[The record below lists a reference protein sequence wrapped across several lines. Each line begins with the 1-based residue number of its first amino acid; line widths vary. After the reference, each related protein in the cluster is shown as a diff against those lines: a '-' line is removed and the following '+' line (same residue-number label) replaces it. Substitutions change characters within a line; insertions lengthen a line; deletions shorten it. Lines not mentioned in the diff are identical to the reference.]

1 MKKTLCF
8 IIAILL
14 FFFSADTVFAE
25 ETMDHIDSVDT
36 PEGVDNVPPTGDMG
50 FDQDMIGSDSDQS
63 LTSLP
68 DNLQTENAKKELVN
82 LMMNELVNL
91 QNESKKIN
99 GFIVTANICR
109 EEAKK
114 ENKETE
120 MPSEIAEYMKANG
133 LVFDTTGNDLFFNSE
148 EWNKVIKL
156 LQDHQEKLVDESQQK
171 MKAIQDYMENID
183 PYRWQAENRADSN
196 HTNYGPARGQSMY
209 GDSEAGLAVTGLVVG
224 FFLGCVITLAVQK
237 SRGKKDK
244 A

>member
-36 PEGVDNVPPTGDMG
+36 PEGVDNVPPPGDME

-68 DNLQTENAKKELVN
+68 DNLQTDKDKKRQAAIMKIE
-82 LMMNELVNL
+82 EIQRL
-91 QNESKKIN
+91 QDEMKKVQGYLNIAWQYVGEAES
-99 GFIVTANICR
+99 
-109 EEAKK
+109 
-114 ENKETE
+114 ENKEIE

-133 LVFDTTGNDLFFNSE
+133 LGYDSIGNDLFLNSE
-148 EWNKVIKL
+148 EWKKVRQL
-156 LQDHQEKLVDESQQK
+156 LQDHQEKLGSDTSEK
-171 MKAIQDYMENID
+171 MKAIQDNMENID
-183 PYRWQAENRADSN
+183 PYRWQENRADSN
-196 HTNYGPARGQSMY
+196 QTNSGPARGQSMY

>member
-1 MKKTLCF
+1 MLYL

-14 FFFSADTVFAE
+14 FFFSADTVFAADPNGNTDSIDTSEDGTNSFSNGDE
-25 ETMDHIDSVDT
+25 ENKQNIA
-36 PEGVDNVPPTGDMG
+36 PENYKIE
-50 FDQDMIGSDSDQS
+50 QAKLMI
-63 LTSLP
+63 
-68 DNLQTENAKKELVN
+68 
-82 LMMNELVNL
+82 NELKNL

-99 GFIVTANICR
+99 GFIATAHICR
-109 EEAKK
+109 EEAQK

-133 LVFDTTGNDLFFNSE
+133 LVYDTTGNDLFFNSE
-148 EWNKVIKL
+148 EWTKVIEL
-156 LQDHQEKLVDESQQK
+156 LQDHQEKLNSDTSEK
-171 MKAIQDYMENID
+171 MKAIQDYMANID
-183 PYRWQAENRADSN
+183 PYNWQAENRADSN
-196 HTNYGPARGQSMY
+196 QTNYGPARGQSMY

>member
-25 ETMDHIDSVDT
+25 DPNGNTDCIDTSEDGT
-36 PEGVDNVPPTGDMG
+36 NSFSNGDE
-50 FDQDMIGSDSDQS
+50 
-63 LTSLP
+63 
-68 DNLQTENAKKELVN
+68 ENKQNIALENDKIEQAK
-82 LMMNELVNL
+82 LMMNELENL

-109 EEAKK
+109 KEAEK

-120 MPSEIAEYMKANG
+120 MPSEIAQYMEANG

-148 EWNKVIKL
+148 EWNKVIQL
-156 LQDHQEKLVDESQQK
+156 LQDHQEKLGSDTSEK
-171 MKAIQDYMENID
+171 MKALQDYMANI
-183 PYRWQAENRADSN
+183 YSYSQQAENRADSN
-196 HTNYGPARGQSMY
+196 QTNSGPARGQSMY

-237 SRGKKDK
+237 SRGKKNK